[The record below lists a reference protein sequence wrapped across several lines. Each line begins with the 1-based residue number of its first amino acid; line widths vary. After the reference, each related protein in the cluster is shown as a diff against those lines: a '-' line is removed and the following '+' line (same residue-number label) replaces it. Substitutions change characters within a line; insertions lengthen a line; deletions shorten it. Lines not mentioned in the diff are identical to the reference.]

1 MREKGQ
7 RWNVGMLQRE
17 AGMAESSSPKVW
29 VGTSG
34 WMYRHWEHDVFYP
47 PRMRS
52 DEFLP
57 FYAERFPT
65 VELNNSFY
73 RLPPRSSFELWKQ
86 RTPEGFLVA
95 VKGSRYLT
103 HIKKLNEP
111 EEPLQRLMEHAG
123 GLGEKLGPILF
134 QFPASWELHR
144 DRLAHVVELLRHY
157 PGQRFTFEFRHS
169 SWLVPEVYELLRSA
183 DAALCLPSSSQ
194 LPVEVRLTASWSYLR
209 MHGGNHGIGYTDPE
223 LDGWA
228 GNIRSF
234 LDQGADVYVY
244 FNNDLEGHAIRD
256 APRLMARLP
265 PECVVQPLQVAA
277 ARAA

>member
-1 MREKGQ
+1 M
-7 RWNVGMLQRE
+7 
-17 AGMAESSSPKVW
+17 AGSSSSKVW

-34 WMYRHWEHDVFYP
+34 WMYRHWENGVFYP

-86 RTPEGFLVA
+86 RTPEGFQVA

-111 EEPLQRLMEHAG
+111 EEPLQRLMEHAT
-123 GLGEKLGPILF
+123 GLGERLGPILF

-144 DRLAHVVELLRHY
+144 DRLAHVIELLRGY

-169 SWLVPEVYELLRSA
+169 SWLVPEVYELLQSV

-194 LPVEVRLTASWSYLR
+194 LPVDVRLTASWSYLR
-209 MHGGNHGIGYTDPE
+209 MHGGNYGIGYTVPE

-244 FNNDLEGHAIRD
+244 FNNDLGGHAIYD
-256 APRLMARLP
+256 APRLMSRLP
-265 PECVVQPLQVAA
+265 PECVVPPFHAA
-277 ARAA
+277 TALAA